1 MSVPRVAAIHWNA
14 DSLTR
19 VYARRVVDR
28 VSQMQ
33 YIDIIHPGVRRQMIT
48 CFACFTCNRS
58 IRESAFSSVSLR
70 LQHVRLHRV
79 FVLAEAC

>member
-1 MSVPRVAAIHWNA
+1 MSVPRVAVIHWNE

-33 YIDIIHPGVRRQMIT
+33 YITTIHPGVRRQMIT
-48 CFACFTCNRS
+48 
-58 IRESAFSSVSLR
+58 R
-70 LQHVRLHRV
+70 LARDAVK
-79 FVLAEAC
+79 LALPV